1 MHALL
6 IAGAGSRTGVS
17 LVSGPCATTPQ
28 PRARSA
34 GSDYDNSSHRYP
46 PRDRADFRRQCQ
58 CGAHASQSH
67 QRSLACRPLGS
78 RSRRPQWHGAQD
90 AAAATPASARSRQ
103 PRVARRYRA
112 ASGRRGLRGS
122 PAGLCFPSGRH
133 RPRRGNTAAA
143 GTKTTPLGLPQR
155 PKLAQPQ
162 ARSPAKPPSRCS
174 TQIHAAVDVEGLSGD
189 VAGTRTDQKT
199 DGGGNLLGAA
209 EAAE

>member
-6 IAGAGSRTGVS
+6 IDGAGSRAGVS

-34 GSDYDNSSHRYP
+34 GSDHDNSSHRYP

-67 QRSLACRPLGS
+67 QRSLACSPFGS
-78 RSRRPQWHGAQD
+78 RSRRPQWHGAQE
-90 AAAATPASARSRQ
+90 AAAATRASARSRQ

-122 PAGLCFPSGRH
+122 PSGW
-133 RPRRGNTAAA
+133 PRRALLFLRSAPASQGQHRCGRDQDHTARA
-143 GTKTTPLGLPQR
+143 PQR

-162 ARSPAKPPSRCS
+162 ARSPAKPPR
-174 TQIHAAVDVEGLSGD
+174 
-189 VAGTRTDQKT
+189 AGAQPRYMPPLTLRVCPVM
-199 DGGGNLLGAA
+199 
-209 EAAE
+209 

>member
-6 IAGAGSRTGVS
+6 IDGAGSRAGAS

-34 GSDYDNSSHRYP
+34 GSDHDNSSHRCP
-46 PRDRADFRRQCQ
+46 PRDRAHFGRQCQ

-103 PRVARRYRA
+103 PRVARGYRA
-112 ASGRRGLRGS
+112 ASGRRGLRSS
-122 PAGLCFPSGRH
+122 PAPGSASPPGRH

-143 GTKTTPLGLPQR
+143 RTKTTPLALPQR
-155 PKLAQPQ
+155 PTLAQPQ
-162 ARSPAKPPSRCS
+162 ARSPAKPPR
-174 TQIHAAVDVEGLSGD
+174 
-189 VAGTRTDQKT
+189 AGAQPRYMPPLTLRVCPVM
-199 DGGGNLLGAA
+199 
-209 EAAE
+209 